1 VALSQAHEV
10 KAGLWTSRR
19 RCSGRR
25 WRAWPRRT
33 ASSGARGRCAEGLKA
48 ARDGGDGRAGVGQSQ
63 RPLLAGSF
71 AVDVV
76 PAETKRHAPFPVSV
90 LKLEFVFAFCSIVYR
105 VARMLVYPSDN
116 RCVQMNGK
124 ALD

>member
-1 VALSQAHEV
+1 
-10 KAGLWTSRR
+10 
-19 RCSGRR
+19 
-25 WRAWPRRT
+25 
-33 ASSGARGRCAEGLKA
+33 
-48 ARDGGDGRAGVGQSQ
+48 VGQSQ